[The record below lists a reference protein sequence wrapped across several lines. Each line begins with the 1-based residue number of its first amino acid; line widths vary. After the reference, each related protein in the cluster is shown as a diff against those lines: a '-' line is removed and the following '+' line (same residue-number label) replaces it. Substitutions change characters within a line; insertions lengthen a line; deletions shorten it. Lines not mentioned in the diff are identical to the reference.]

1 MTFNVWT
8 FLFEVLNFVV
18 LAFILQRLLYRPLR
32 EAIDKRKAENEQART
47 DAEAARKEAELA
59 REQLAAKLAELDRER
74 LEVLRKATEQADA
87 ERVKRL
93 AEADALAKGVRE
105 QGRHDAEQLRHDTF
119 VGLEEEVGKLAVGL
133 AERLLAQACDRSLNE
148 QLARHLADAV
158 RAVSG
163 GEREKIQRDAES
175 GEVVVESAQALDEPT
190 STNLSAAVHESLGRA
205 CAMKY
210 EVNPRLV
217 CGVLLRIGGRVW
229 DATFAAQ
236 LDEARA
242 AINGGHDGKPG

>member
-1 MTFNVWT
+1 VTFNIWT

-32 EAIDKRKAENEQART
+32 AAIDKRMAENQQART

-59 REQLAAKLAELDRER
+59 REQLATKLAELDRER
-74 LEVLRKATEQADA
+74 LEVLRKATEQAVG

-105 QGRHDAEQLRHDTF
+105 QARHDAEQLRHDTLI
-119 VGLEEEVGKLAVGL
+119 GLEGEVGKLAVGL
-133 AERLLAQACDRSLNE
+133 AERLLALACDRSLNE

-163 GEREKIQRDAES
+163 GEQERVQRDAKTD
-175 GEVVVESAQALDEPT
+175 EVVVESAQSLDGPT
-190 STNLSAAVHESLGRA
+190 STNLSAAVHELLGRA
-205 CAMKY
+205 CATKY
-210 EVNPRLV
+210 EVNPSLV
-217 CGVLLRIGGRVW
+217 GGVLLRIGGHVW
-229 DATFAAQ
+229 DATIAAQ
-236 LDEARA
+236 LDEAKA
-242 AINGGHDGKPG
+242 AIQGGHDGERS

>member
-1 MTFNVWT
+1 VTFNIWT

-32 EAIDKRKAENEQART
+32 AAIDKRKAENEQART
-47 DAEAARKEAELA
+47 DAQAARKEAEFA

-74 LEVLRKATEQADA
+74 LEVLRKATEQAEA

-105 QGRHDAEQLRHDTF
+105 QARHDAEQLRHDTLI
-119 VGLEEEVGKLAVGL
+119 GLEGEVGKLAVGL
-133 AERLLAQACDRSLNE
+133 AERLLAQACDRSLSE

-158 RAVSG
+158 RTVSG
-163 GEREKIQRDAES
+163 GEREKVQRDAET
-175 GEVVVESAQALDEPT
+175 GEAVVECALALDEPT
-190 STNLSAAVHESLGRA
+190 RTNLSAAVHELLGRS

-210 EVNPRLV
+210 EVNPSLV
-217 CGVLLRIGGRVW
+217 GGVLLRIGGHVW

-236 LDEARA
+236 LHEARA
-242 AINGGHDGKPG
+242 AINGGHDGEHG